1 MASKIQTISKIITNE
16 GIYAFFVK
24 IFIYINKNIFGISKA
39 NIFELDLEK
48 KYPKVDTGL
57 KLIFRLAT
65 KKDIDSMNNEH
76 YRYDQ
81 KSKEFAKN
89 RLEKGDRCVLA
100 IHNGRIAG
108 YIWVM
113 KDYIELSPY
122 KFLLLPKNKAYT
134 YKAFVLNEYR
144 GKRIHSAM
152 YSYVVNMLKK
162 EGKRFAIS
170 AVDRDNKPALKT
182 KLKNR
187 ADYEIIGTLVHI
199 KFFRLRHDYI
209 KKKDLP
215 RVKNP

>member
-1 MASKIQTISKIITNE
+1 MEKKIQKISKIISEE
-16 GIYAFFVK
+16 GIFAFFVN
-24 IFIYINKNIFGISKA
+24 ILRHINKNVCGISNA
-39 NIFELDLEK
+39 TIFELDLEK
-48 KYPKVDTGL
+48 KYPKADTGL
-57 KLIFRLAT
+57 ELSFRLAT
-65 KKDIDSMNNEH
+65 KKDIDSFDNEH
-76 YRYDQ
+76 YSYDE
-81 KSKEFAKN
+81 KSKKDAKD

-100 IHNGRIAG
+100 IHNGRIVG
-108 YIWVM
+108 HLWVM
-113 KDYIELSPY
+113 KDYINLSPY

-134 YKAFVLNEYR
+134 YKGFVLNEYR

-152 YSYVVNMLKK
+152 YAYVVNMLKK

-199 KFFRLRHDYI
+199 KFFGLRHDYI

-215 RVKNP
+215 RLQNP